1 MTLVFNGPHIAGA
14 VAMSPNKQHAKKHR
28 QSGPDDILL
37 GVFYEFKRSND
48 SRKYNVKRGLCIA
61 LRYVFGFGGYSY

>member
-1 MTLVFNGPHIAGA
+1 MVEAKVGMFKLEAGSTTHIACA

-28 QSGPDDILL
+28 QSGPVDILL

-48 SRKYNVKRGLCIA
+48 SRK
-61 LRYVFGFGGYSY
+61 